1 MNRFQPH
8 HHMYYIQSFNPSIMH
23 RTNNHDMM
31 LQFYHILILMMNH
44 FLPQLLRKTCAPHAQ
59 ELFLQI
65 TSFFLSISST
75 QLFVSPEM
83 DELSIDRQS
92 TDSHVLFI
100 KLLSLNTDDV
110 SVLCRIFIGIISC
123 QPNTSAYT
131 PLDADTRSSF
141 ISQESIGSIGNLW
154 FTEHED
160 VMEMKET
167 ET

>member
-31 LQFYHILILMMNH
+31 LQFYHIL
-44 FLPQLLRKTCAPHAQ
+44 
-59 ELFLQI
+59 
-65 TSFFLSISST
+65 
-75 QLFVSPEM
+75 
-83 DELSIDRQS
+83 
-92 TDSHVLFI
+92 
-100 KLLSLNTDDV
+100 SLNTDDV
-110 SVLCRIFIGIISC
+110 TVLCRILIAIISY

-131 PLDADTRSSF
+131 PLDADTRASF

-167 ET
+167 ETSPDSNW